1 MSDQVENTE
10 DRFSRDEAQSL
21 YFNSSLSNDVHVY
34 SQLHSPTP
42 NPFIMLS
49 VVCEKKF
56 LLKVKNYLPPNT
68 LKILNGLF
76 QLT

>member
-10 DRFSRDEAQSL
+10 DRFSRDEVQSL

-49 VVCEKKF
+49 VVCEK
-56 LLKVKNYLPPNT
+56 
-68 LKILNGLF
+68 
-76 QLT
+76 